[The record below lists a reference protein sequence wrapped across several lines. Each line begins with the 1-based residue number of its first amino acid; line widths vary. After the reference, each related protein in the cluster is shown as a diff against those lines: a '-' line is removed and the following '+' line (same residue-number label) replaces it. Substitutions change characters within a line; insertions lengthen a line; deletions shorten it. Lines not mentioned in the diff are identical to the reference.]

1 MDSEISADGVMSED
15 MLQQLR
21 VWQQEQKNRLIE
33 QQQQQRLLLIEK
45 QKKLL
50 SMINTCDGATIQENT
65 SVGTLQQSNFMMKE
79 EFKNPK
85 ENGCNSPKISV
96 SSPNNVDDVPLK
108 KPKSVRT
115 FNQLLETSISSKDQ
129 VLSSQNTAQAKKFP
143 FLKRGQG
150 ISRFGVISKPKIE
163 KTTHSK
169 VTSGKENKIP
179 FISMTTA
186 TTKEA
191 SKTNKQPISHM
202 QNQVKLKSVPV
213 EPLQDTKV
221 SMEVVP
227 FQAQVNVDESL
238 QEVNSSKNEED
249 LAVFELLERFAN
261 INASFSSSSSLIG
274 QLIDKGVTHLP
285 SPSKVINFLS
295 RKRTNFS
302 VNNSE
307 EAGIA
312 PERKTGKPTRHV
324 RFAETVDADQPRSMS
339 NEDGEKPWL
348 ADISE
353 ENACESHASPYISNT
368 IRPSHQSDHPASPV
382 ENRFDLDET
391 PTSPIG
397 FPDYQKLFGNPIRS
411 LFTNEELPSP
421 TQDDSFLKN
430 SNPLSDL
437 SDPVVNQM
445 KGILKIVL
453 RLGNS
458 SSFKIVPTGAALPL
472 PIEDPRIV
480 YQTSLLRS
488 RLTSLER
495 EISNYRRETEAL
507 RRARKEHEESKQKL
521 EQEQEKFRRYTENEK
536 RRLQLLYSEEQK
548 RVRME
553 QIKDLPQLKGN
564 YKVNS
569 FNKSINK
576 SLFFS
581 HSSFEENEEQLSR
594 LREELKQTKEEHR
607 QKENKWMAS
616 QTKVQDKIRT
626 LEIRNRELTE
636 NLEKVRTEEQNLR
649 RRLNASLRPGALV
662 FYK

>member
-382 ENRFDLDET
+382 ESRFDLDET

-569 FNKSINK
+569 FN
-576 SLFFS
+576 
-581 HSSFEENEEQLSR
+581 
-594 LREELKQTKEEHR
+594 
-607 QKENKWMAS
+607 
-616 QTKVQDKIRT
+616 
-626 LEIRNRELTE
+626 
-636 NLEKVRTEEQNLR
+636 
-649 RRLNASLRPGALV
+649 
-662 FYK
+662 